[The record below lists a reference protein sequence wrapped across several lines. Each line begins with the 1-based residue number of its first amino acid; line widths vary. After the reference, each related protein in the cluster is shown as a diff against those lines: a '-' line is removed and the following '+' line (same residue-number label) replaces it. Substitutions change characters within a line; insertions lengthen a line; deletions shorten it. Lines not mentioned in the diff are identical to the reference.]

1 MQKIAIIGAG
11 VSGLSAAHFLKDK
24 YEVTVFE
31 KEDRPGGLIKCRRV
45 NGSLFHTCGGHVFN
59 SKRQD
64 VLDWF
69 WSKFMRDEEFSKADR
84 NSCVFMDKGD
94 SSLEHIDI
102 PYPIENHMYLFDETI
117 QKSFY
122 KDLDEIDSVKGVNAK
137 FTDYDSFGNFLRW
150 RFGKTLYDLYF
161 EPYNKKV
168 WRRDLNSVPMSWMEG
183 KLPMPT
189 TQEMRENNANKVEEK
204 AFVHSTFWYEKVNG
218 SQFLADKLAEGLDIK
233 YNTDITSLIYH
244 EGKWNVN
251 GTSFDKVIFCGN
263 IKDLVKMVDGI
274 NVNEYKDSIEKLE
287 YHGTT
292 AVFCEI
298 DKNPY
303 SWIYQPSRKHESHRI
318 ICTGNFSKTNNSEDL
333 PDNRMTATIEFTD
346 AISKED
352 IIENLSRIP
361 LNPKYIDHKYNKY
374 TYPIQDA
381 NTRQLIRNLKS
392 SLRVFGLYF
401 TGRFADWEYY
411 NMDVAMGAAMDMVK
425 SEF

>member
-11 VSGLSAAHFLKDK
+11 VSGLSAAHFLNDK

-31 KEDRPGGLIKCRRV
+31 KDDRPGGLIKCRRV
-45 NGSLFHTCGGHVFN
+45 KGSLFHTCGGHVFN

-102 PYPIENHMYLFDETI
+102 PYPIENHMYLFNETI

-346 AISKED
+346 AISYEE
-352 IIENLSRIP
+352 IIDNLSRIP

-381 NTRQLIRNLKS
+381 NTRQLIKNFKS
-392 SLRVFGLYF
+392 SLKVFGLYF

>member
-122 KDLDEIDSVKGVNAK
+122 KDFDEIDSVKGVNAK

-150 RFGKTLYDLYF
+150 RFGKTLYNLYF

-204 AFVHSTFWYEKVNG
+204 AFVHSSFWYEKVNG

-361 LNPKYIDHKYNKY
+361 LNPKCIDHKYNKY